1 MAQSIPAELPKA
13 PSVPAMRASQRA
25 IAPDLLRATLRA
37 GLCALAL
44 GSVGCSTSAGLQKD
58 GTYILE
64 RTEESLDCH
73 RLANSIW
80 GRLQVLKSL
89 PDKAKAERAAVAPTA
104 FEAVG
109 RMFGGASKVLPSL
122 KEYDRE
128 RAHVRSLHRILMDK
142 GCPPLDIER
151 ELAAT
156 DAAIAEHR

>member
-1 MAQSIPAELPKA
+1 
-13 PSVPAMRASQRA
+13 MRASLHATVRA
-25 IAPDLLRATLRA
+25 S
-37 GLCALAL
+37 LCGLAL
-44 GSVGCSTSAGLQKD
+44 GLAGCSTSAGLQKD
-58 GTYILE
+58 GTYVLE
-64 RTEESLDCH
+64 RTEESMDCH

-89 PDKAKAERAAVAPTA
+89 PDKAKNERAAVAPTA

-128 RAHVRSLHRILMDK
+128 RAHVRSLHRILLDK

>member
-1 MAQSIPAELPKA
+1 MR
-13 PSVPAMRASQRA
+13 PSKRGL
-25 IAPDLLRATLRA
+25 APDLPRATLCA
-37 GLCALAL
+37 GFCALAL
-44 GSVGCSTSAGLQKD
+44 ASAGCSTSVGLQKD

-64 RTEESLDCH
+64 RSEETMDCA
-73 RLANSIW
+73 RLANGIW

-89 PDKAKAERAAVAPTA
+89 PDKARKEREAAAPTA

-128 RAHVRSLHRILMDK
+128 RAHVRSLHRILLDK
-142 GCPPLDIER
+142 GCPPLDMER

-156 DAAIAEHR
+156 DAAIADYR

>member
-1 MAQSIPAELPKA
+1 MRPSERAVVRELP
-13 PSVPAMRASQRA
+13 
-25 IAPDLLRATLRA
+25 RATLRA

-44 GSVGCSTSAGLQKD
+44 ASAGCSASVGLQKD

-64 RTEESLDCH
+64 RSEETMECP

-89 PDKAKAERAAVAPTA
+89 PDKARNERAAAAPTA
-104 FEAVG
+104 LEAVG

-128 RAHVRSLHRILMDK
+128 RAHVRSLHRILLDK

-156 DAAIAEHR
+156 DAMIAEYR

>member
-1 MAQSIPAELPKA
+1 
-13 PSVPAMRASQRA
+13 MRPSQRA
-25 IAPDLLRATLRA
+25 IAPDLLRAALRA
-37 GLCALAL
+37 GLLRAGAR
-44 GSVGCSTSAGLQKD
+44 GRSAAATSVGLQKD

-64 RTEESLDCH
+64 RTEESMDCP

>member
-1 MAQSIPAELPKA
+1 
-13 PSVPAMRASQRA
+13 MRPFKRA
-25 IAPDLLRATLRA
+25 VVRDFPRGTLRA

-44 GSVGCSTSAGLQKD
+44 ASAGCSASVGLQKD
-58 GTYILE
+58 GSYILE
-64 RTEESLDCH
+64 RTEETMDCP

-89 PDKAKAERAAVAPTA
+89 PDKARNERAAAAPTA

-128 RAHVRSLHRILMDK
+128 RAHVRSLHRILLDK

-156 DAAIAEHR
+156 DAVIAEYR

>member
-1 MAQSIPAELPKA
+1 MLPL
-13 PSVPAMRASQRA
+13 QRA
-25 IAPDLLRATLRA
+25 TAPDLLRATVRA
-37 GLCALAL
+37 GFCAIVLVSA
-44 GSVGCSTSAGLQKD
+44 GCSTSAGLQKD

-64 RTEESLDCH
+64 RSEESMDCH

-80 GRLQVLKSL
+80 GRLQVLKAL
-89 PDKAKAERAAVAPTA
+89 PDKAKSERAAAAPNA
-104 FEAVG
+104 LEAVG

-128 RAHVRSLHRILMDK
+128 RAHVRSLHRVLLDK